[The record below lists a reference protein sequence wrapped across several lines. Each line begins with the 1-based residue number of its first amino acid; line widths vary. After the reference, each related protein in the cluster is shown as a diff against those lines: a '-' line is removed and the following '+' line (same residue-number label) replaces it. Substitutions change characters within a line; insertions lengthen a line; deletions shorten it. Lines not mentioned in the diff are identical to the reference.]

1 MQFQFCMSLSI
12 LLITSYLVM
21 YGSDLVQKTL
31 PNGGDSRKIADMIF
45 FLAAAGCIMF
55 SIYATSLFLRYKSRE
70 TGIFLALGAGK
81 SKLGRALFT
90 EIGKMM
96 VRCSVVGILL
106 GIGLASVIGVIF
118 EHIASSGNDNRF
130 SLSFLGIAGGIVYC
144 MLLIICVAVMCVRF
158 MKRSNV
164 MDIINEQRKQEPLR
178 KGITLSYLI
187 SGIVMILV
195 GVFIGYFVPILSV
208 NISGHWMG
216 AWTNLFYILAAV
228 GLYRI
233 LVYSIASHRKGKN
246 AQKYYDN
253 MISYGMLKFQGGSI
267 VRNML
272 VIALLLM
279 GVQFGVFYLP
289 LQGGDNYG
297 EYEDDISYRYP
308 MDADELSEEEVFAMA
323 DKYQVSVQDYRE
335 AEFIQV
341 LGDGVNREDMDE
353 NNNMI
358 EEYNE
363 KYFYYECI
371 SAAQFEAMTGK
382 ETEITEGHYRV
393 IQSKSGYEN
402 IFNRFDDTTRLY
414 LQNEEDF
421 ISMEYDGLEIYRSLV
436 IGAGYGEDSR
446 YILND
451 ADYEKLKAGISQD
464 KIIRQVLF
472 QVEDSKETYAF
483 SKDLYE
489 QFCSRAP
496 ESMNHIGAYNAYQAK
511 VQGEEYGYDL
521 PGIYDG
527 KRPALEAD
535 WLYKPS
541 IVPMEKENSIMRR
554 AIFLLLFAY
563 IAVIC
568 LAAESIIL
576 YTRSQN
582 VAMKNSQIFKD
593 LEKLGANKKYLR
605 RLLKSQLAKT
615 FVLPTIMGC
624 LLMFLYELLLLWQND
639 GILTTGEIKVA
650 GLMLTVIALIGLYQ
664 FALYKISMKNAAGVL
679 EI

>member
-1 MQFQFCMSLSI
+1 MKLSGLFAKLRKNNKKEYMQFQFCMSLSI

-55 SIYATSLFLRYKSRE
+55 SIYAASLFLRYKSRE

-118 EHIASSGNDNRF
+118 EHIASSGNDNHF

-289 LQGGDNYG
+289 LQGG
-297 EYEDDISYRYP
+297 
-308 MDADELSEEEVFAMA
+308 
-323 DKYQVSVQDYRE
+323 
-335 AEFIQV
+335 
-341 LGDGVNREDMDE
+341 
-353 NNNMI
+353 
-358 EEYNE
+358 
-363 KYFYYECI
+363 
-371 SAAQFEAMTGK
+371 
-382 ETEITEGHYRV
+382 
-393 IQSKSGYEN
+393 
-402 IFNRFDDTTRLY
+402 
-414 LQNEEDF
+414 
-421 ISMEYDGLEIYRSLV
+421 
-436 IGAGYGEDSR
+436 
-446 YILND
+446 
-451 ADYEKLKAGISQD
+451 
-464 KIIRQVLF
+464 RQ
-472 QVEDSKETYAF
+472 
-483 SKDLYE
+483 
-489 QFCSRAP
+489 
-496 ESMNHIGAYNAYQAK
+496 
-511 VQGEEYGYDL
+511 
-521 PGIYDG
+521 
-527 KRPALEAD
+527 
-535 WLYKPS
+535 
-541 IVPMEKENSIMRR
+541 
-554 AIFLLLFAY
+554 
-563 IAVIC
+563 
-568 LAAESIIL
+568 
-576 YTRSQN
+576 
-582 VAMKNSQIFKD
+582 
-593 LEKLGANKKYLR
+593 LR
-605 RLLKSQLAKT
+605 R
-615 FVLPTIMGC
+615 I
-624 LLMFLYELLLLWQND
+624 
-639 GILTTGEIKVA
+639 
-650 GLMLTVIALIGLYQ
+650 
-664 FALYKISMKNAAGVL
+664 
-679 EI
+679 